1 MMEVPNMKNIL
12 IVDDEQEIHQV
23 FKSFLN
29 ETMGEQNLTFSNDG
43 VEAMMKCTVEKYDLI
58 LLDHKM
64 PRLNGIDLLVALR
77 NGLGVNSET
86 PIVLIT
92 GALPEIAYLSD
103 ELPNTFLVQKPV
115 DFDRL
120 ELIIKSS

>member
-1 MMEVPNMKNIL
+1 MMEVQNMKNIL

-29 ETMGEQNLTFSNDG
+29 DTMGEQNLTFSNDG

-92 GALPEIAYLSD
+92 GALPEIAYL
-103 ELPNTFLVQKPV
+103 
-115 DFDRL
+115 
-120 ELIIKSS
+120 